1 MYKDRYDIEK
11 EQRLQNRVMGGCAV
25 AVIVFLVLIIVCA
38 GCSTHK
44 TLATT
49 ETASVTDSV
58 QVDAVTAVEKRGM
71 SWGWLQALCDSINA
85 RWTAD
90 SVTTPDGAVI
100 HRPVLDLVAA
110 RPQTIGMAASSV
122 SEDAAYASQ
131 LTATRAAQSQRDTAE
146 ESDNAAVYK
155 PSGTSLLAWVFAAVA
170 LLFLI
175 PITIKAFRKWKQRS

>member
-44 TLATT
+44 TLATA

-71 SWGWLQALCDSINA
+71 SWGWLQTLCDSIAA
-85 RWTAD
+85 RWTA
-90 SVTTPDGAVI
+90 
-100 HRPVLDLVAA
+100 
-110 RPQTIGMAASSV
+110 
-122 SEDAAYASQ
+122 
-131 LTATRAAQSQRDTAE
+131 TA
-146 ESDNAAVYK
+146 
-155 PSGTSLLAWVFAAVA
+155 
-170 LLFLI
+170 
-175 PITIKAFRKWKQRS
+175 

>member
-44 TLATT
+44 TLATA

-71 SWGWLQALCDSINA
+71 SWGWLQTLCDSINA

-100 HRPVLDLVAA
+100 HRPVLDIVAA
-110 RPQTIGMAASSV
+110 RPQTIGMSATSA
-122 SEDAAYASQ
+122 SEDAATASQ

-146 ESDNAAVYK
+146 TSDTAAVYK
-155 PSGTSLLAWVFAAVA
+155 PSGTSA
-170 LLFLI
+170 LLWVLSALALALLLYL
-175 PITIKAFRKWKQRS
+175 TIKYFRNR